1 MKYFKKISILIFTI
15 TFIVSC
21 NSPERSIGMTTWT
34 DDGTEYKYYL
44 GTDEAINIVAGF
56 NDAWQSKDFDKMK
69 DYCADSLTLTQGN
82 GVAVAIDKFIEELKE
97 NELERQENSI
107 TFEWKTDQMFSVDLD
122 PKIGGEHVYADYI
135 MNYDDG
141 EQKGG
146 VNAELRFYII
156 DGKIVTVNQFNQ
168 AIIMDEE

>member
-1 MKYFKKISILIFTI
+1 MKYFKTISILIFTI
-15 TFIVSC
+15 SFIVSC

-69 DYCADSLTLTQGN
+69 DYCADSLTLTQGD
-82 GVAVAIDKFIEELKE
+82 GVAIAIDKFIEELKE

-122 PKIGGEHVYADYI
+122 PKIGC
-135 MNYDDG
+135 
-141 EQKGG
+141 
-146 VNAELRFYII
+146 
-156 DGKIVTVNQFNQ
+156 
-168 AIIMDEE
+168 

>member
-1 MKYFKKISILIFTI
+1 MKYFKKTSILIFTI

-69 DYCADSLTLTQGN
+69 DYCADSLTLTQGD
-82 GVAVAIDKFIEELKE
+82 GVAIAIDKFIEELKE

-107 TFEWKTDQMFSVDLD
+107 TFEWKTEQMFSVDLD
-122 PKIGGEHVYADYI
+122 PKIGGEHVHVYVSAKWVNDTLT
-135 MNYDDG
+135 NSFR
-141 EQKGG
+141 G
-146 VNAELRFYII
+146 VNRAYVI
-156 DGKIVTVNQFNQ
+156 DGKIVDWEGFYRSEAN
-168 AIIMDEE
+168 D